1 MKKINKILK
10 YLSVISFKTFSEH
23 EWAIYALFFILDML
37 ASEPPTSDWNNESG
51 CAEFWMSQQLSGFI
65 QFAPVDFSRH
75 LFLARSKLLR
85 LRYTER
91 LAAKTFSAAQH
102 YNIVT
107 TLFPIVAILFQHCNV
122 FVENRLV

>member
-1 MKKINKILK
+1 MNEQFMHYSLF
-10 YLSVISFKTFSEH
+10 L
-23 EWAIYALFFILDML
+23 IYML

-65 QFAPVDFSRH
+65 QLAPVDFSRH

-91 LAAKTFSAAQH
+91 LAATTFSAAQH

-107 TLFPIVAILFQHCNV
+107 MLFPIVAILFQHCNV